1 MTKEEF
7 IYKYGQPAYL
17 GDSVYAWFNGA
28 HVVLETRNGLPTDPS
43 NTIMLESVVLKNLFD
58 YSMQLADDA
67 ERLKNNAKEL
77 LLEDNHSNG
86 K

>member
-43 NTIMLESVVLKNLFD
+43 NTIMLESVALKNLFD
-58 YSMQLADDA
+58 YSMQLATDA
-67 ERLKNNAKEL
+67 EQLKKSATTKEIGN
-77 LLEDNHSNG
+77 E
-86 K
+86 